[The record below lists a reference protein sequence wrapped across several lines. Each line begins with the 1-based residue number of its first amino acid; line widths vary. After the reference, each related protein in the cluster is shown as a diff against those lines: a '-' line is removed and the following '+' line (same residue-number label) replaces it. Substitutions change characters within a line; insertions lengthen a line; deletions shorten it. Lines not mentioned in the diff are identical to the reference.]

1 MAIDVLNDIKAAEEK
16 AQEIRRVAAIAA
28 KDAVKLA
35 SQENAA
41 YEDEELTQAR
51 RLSLKKVD
59 EGRQAA
65 KAELEK
71 QQAQRLK
78 ECEALKEN
86 ANKRLTAAADVCLER
101 ILK

>member
-1 MAIDVLNDIKAAEEK
+1 MAIGVLSDIKAAEEK
-16 AQEIRRVAAIAA
+16 AQEIRRSAAIAA

-41 YEDEELTQAR
+41 YEDEELTLAR

-59 EGRQAA
+59 EGRTAA
-65 KAELEK
+65 KAELDK
-71 QQAQRLK
+71 QQTRRLM
-78 ECEALKEN
+78 ECDALKEN
-86 ANKRLTAAADVCLER
+86 ARKKLALAADVCLER

>member
-1 MAIDVLNDIKAAEEK
+1 MAIDVLTDIKAAEEK
-16 AQEIRRVAAIAA
+16 AQEIRRVAVIAA

-35 SQENAA
+35 ALENTA

-59 EGRQAA
+59 EGRTAA
-65 KAELEK
+65 KAELDK
-71 QQAQRLK
+71 QQAQRLN
-78 ECEALKEN
+78 ECESLKEN
-86 ANKRLTAAADVCLER
+86 ARNKLALAADVCLER

>member
-28 KDAVKLA
+28 KDAVKLT

-71 QQAQRLK
+71 LQAQRLK
-78 ECEALKEN
+78 ECQALKEN
-86 ANKRLTAAADVCLER
+86 ASKKLAAAADVCLER

>member
-1 MAIDVLNDIKAAEEK
+1 MAIDVLSDIKAAEEK
-16 AQEIRRVAAIAA
+16 AQEIRRVAAVAA

-59 EGRQAA
+59 EGRAAA
-65 KAELEK
+65 KAELDK
-71 QQAQRLK
+71 QQAQRLM

-86 ANKRLTAAADVCLER
+86 ARKKLALAADVCLER

>member
-35 SQENAA
+35 AQENAA

-65 KAELEK
+65 KAEMEK

-86 ANKRLTAAADVCLER
+86 AKKKLTDAADVCLER